1 MPKKESITQKYA
13 KKAKFSTPTG
23 AGVQRDSK
31 LKKAED
37 KALGKKTKKK

>member
-1 MPKKESITQKYA
+1 MVSKIQQEYA
-13 KKAKFSTPTG
+13 KKAKFKNPTG
-23 AGVQRDSK
+23 AGAGRDSK